1 MNKLIASSILAL
13 SLLTLACQNG
23 SGTKVETT
31 TSANSPLEDSL
42 YKQVLAVH
50 DEIMPKMGK
59 LMGYEKKA
67 QQQMDSLKT
76 VMSGTSLPVEVSKR
90 LATDAN
96 TLDTLNGNLK
106 AAEKAMND
114 WMDQFD
120 PDPKMP
126 TTEERAAYFAQQKQ
140 KADSMK
146 TQFMQA
152 YQQAEKFFSTSQK

>member
-1 MNKLIASSILAL
+1 MNKLVVFSMLAL
-13 SLLTLACQNG
+13 SLLMFACQNG
-23 SGTKVETT
+23 SSEKVETA

-67 QQQMDSLKT
+67 QQQMDSLKS
-76 VMSGTSLPVEVSKR
+76 VMSGTSLPVEVSRR
-90 LATDAN
+90 LATNAN
-96 TLDTLNGNLK
+96 TLDTLNENLK

-126 TTEERAAYFAQQKQ
+126 TTEERAAYFARQKQ

-146 TQFMQA
+146 TQFLQA
-152 YQQAEKFFSTSQK
+152 YQQAEQYFKTNR